1 MIGVRNSRTSY
12 LVPVS
17 ETVRLQQKVIT
28 KSDARAIV
36 EAALSE
42 QVTDIELVIIDDST
56 MEYEWGWVFFYQSK
70 RYLETG
76 DDGEQ
81 LAGNAPF
88 IVNRTSGEL
97 VETGTALP
105 VEHYVREYE
114 KQIQVGAHGEA

>member
-1 MIGVRNSRTSY
+1 
-12 LVPVS
+12 
-17 ETVRLQQKVIT
+17 VIT